1 MNVMEQTLPYEKIF
15 ELVQEIQNAQDSGEP
30 YEEKLKLLKA
40 NVTYPDVEELLLHT
54 DEGAEFVA
62 RRLFHHRPVLLGEL
76 SREELIGLVEQVMQC
91 SGEEWEMDIWLDM
104 ITSSVADP
112 SISDYIFWSD
122 EDLSAEE
129 IVDKALAYKPILL

>member
-1 MNVMEQTLPYEKIF
+1 MEQTLSYEKIF
-15 ELVQEIQNAQDSGEP
+15 ELVQEIQNAHDAGKP

-40 NVTYPDVEELLLHT
+40 NVTYPDVEELLLYT

-62 RRLFHHRPVLLGEL
+62 RRLFHHRSVLPGDL
-76 SREELIGLVEQVMQC
+76 SREELIELVEQVMQC

-112 SISDYIFWSD
+112 GISNYIFWSD

>member
-1 MNVMEQTLPYEKIF
+1 MEQTLSYEKIF
-15 ELVQEIQNAQDSGEP
+15 ELVQEIQSAQDSGEP
-30 YEEKLKLLKA
+30 YEEKLKQLKA

-76 SREELIGLVEQVMQC
+76 SRDELVGLVEQVMQC

-112 SISDYIFWSD
+112 SISNYIFWSD

-129 IVDKALAYKPILL
+129 IVDKALAYKPIIL

>member
-1 MNVMEQTLPYEKIF
+1 MSYEKIF
-15 ELVQEIQNAQDSGEP
+15 EWVRDIQDAHDSGKP
-30 YEEKLKLLKA
+30 YEEKLKLLKT
-40 NVTYPDVEELLLHT
+40 NVTYPDVEELLRHT
-54 DEGAEFVA
+54 DQSVEFVA
-62 RRLFHHRPVLLGEL
+62 KRLFHHRSVLPGDL
-76 SREELIGLVEQVMQC
+76 SREELIGLVEQLMQC

>member
-1 MNVMEQTLPYEKIF
+1 MEQTLSYEKIF
-15 ELVQEIQNAQDSGEP
+15 ELVQEIQDAHDAGKP

-54 DEGAEFVA
+54 DQGTEFVA
-62 RRLFHHRPVLLGEL
+62 RRLFHHRSVLPGDL
-76 SREELIGLVEQVMQC
+76 SREELIELVEQVMQC
-91 SGEEWEMDIWLDM
+91 SGEEWELDIWLNM

-112 SISDYIFWSD
+112 GISNYIFWSD

>member
-1 MNVMEQTLPYEKIF
+1 MSYEKIF
-15 ELVQEIQNAQDSGEP
+15 ELVQEIQSAQDSGEP
-30 YEEKLKLLKA
+30 YEEKLKQLKA

-76 SREELIGLVEQVMQC
+76 SRDELVGLVEQVMQC

-112 SISDYIFWSD
+112 SISNYIFWSD

-129 IVDKALAYKPILL
+129 IVDKALAYKPIIL

>member
-1 MNVMEQTLPYEKIF
+1 MEQTLSYEKIF
-15 ELVQEIQNAQDSGEP
+15 KLVQEIQDAHDAGKP

-54 DEGAEFVA
+54 DQGTEFVA
-62 RRLFHHRPVLLGEL
+62 RRLFHHRSVLPGDL
-76 SREELIGLVEQVMQC
+76 SREELIELVEQVMQC
-91 SGEEWEMDIWLDM
+91 SGEEWELDIWLDM

-112 SISDYIFWSD
+112 GISNYIFWSD

>member
-1 MNVMEQTLPYEKIF
+1 MEQTLSYEKIF
-15 ELVQEIQNAQDSGEP
+15 ELVQEIQNAHDAGEP

-40 NVTYPDVEELLLHT
+40 NVTYPDVKELLLHT
-54 DEGAEFVA
+54 DQGAEFVA
-62 RRLFHHRPVLLGEL
+62 RRLFHHRSVLPGDL
-76 SREELIGLVEQVMQC
+76 SREELIELVEQVMQC

>member
-1 MNVMEQTLPYEKIF
+1 MEQTLSYEKIF
-15 ELVQEIQNAQDSGEP
+15 EWVREIQDARDSGKP

-40 NVTYPDVEELLLHT
+40 NVTYPDVEELLRHT
-54 DEGAEFVA
+54 DQSAEFVA
-62 RRLFHHRPVLLGEL
+62 KRLFHHRSVLPGDL
-76 SREELIGLVEQVMQC
+76 SREELIGLVEQVMRC

-112 SISDYIFWSD
+112 SISNYIFWSD